1 MKKPKIPKQVT
12 DVLLELGIELL
23 KTLKDMNAQKKSIKP
38 KKKGVKND
46 TNRSP

>member
-23 KTLKDMNAQKKSIKP
+23 KTLKDMNAQ
-38 KKKGVKND
+38 
-46 TNRSP
+46 